1 MVILWSKV
9 LEYKIIG
16 GLVLFLLLTAAVAAA
31 DALAGES
38 REDAGTDAAA
48 ASERRIAASEE
59 DNATVQQQ
67 SNETAPEQEESM
79 LSSSALSSNSS
90 GEQQENSSADSAPSA
105 AASSISLSAVA
116 NPTGGVAPFQ
126 VQFTAV
132 ATGLTPVSYSW
143 DFNNDGIV
151 DSTSQNPSYTYNAAG
166 NYTASVLAVDA
177 AGGRAREEIPLL
189 VTAYDS
195 QLSLDSY
202 FPLEFNQGAAQITF
216 IVANTGTE
224 PVSNVAAR
232 IVGNGVEYL
241 TSTTLARLN
250 PGDKDTITVKVN
262 ILKSGTLSA
271 TAKVLDKN
279 FPIILNVT
287 QQVEYDKISMS
298 AELAALKQQLD
309 EQEKTYYDKK
319 ADGYLVSE
327 MADQIKDL
335 KEQVLETEQQL
346 FTGKLADASV
356 GLYIGKSAISDL
368 SNDLQSATKLKV
380 TPLQW
385 LKENAVAIA
394 AIIAAFGTISGLLI
408 KAKHKAAKAAEQA
421 GKFGKEMAQKKWF
434 GKKGEVKD
442 QPAASPPVEEE
453 AGGNPLIDEEKESKD

>member
-1 MVILWSKV
+1 MNIIKGGILS
-9 LEYKIIG
+9 III
-16 GLVLFLLLTAAVAAA
+16 LCLLLTVMAENESLATESSNTTVEDTPEVVTTA
-31 DALAGES
+31 DAAES
-38 REDAGTDAAA
+38 F
-48 ASERRIAASEE
+48 
-59 DNATVQQQ
+59 NATVEMPE
-67 SNETAPEQEESM
+67 SND
-79 LSSSALSSNSS
+79 LSSNTVHNTSTT
-90 GEQQENSSADSAPSA
+90 EPVVT
-105 AASSISLSAVA
+105 LSVVA
-116 NPTGGVAPFQ
+116 NPEQGITPLK

-132 ATGLTPVSYSW
+132 ANGRSPISYSW
-143 DFNNDGIV
+143 DFQGDGTI
-151 DSTSQNPSYTYNAAG
+151 DSTSQNPSFTYAMAG
-166 NYTASVLAVDA
+166 NYTAMVTATDA
-177 AGGRAREEIPLL
+177 ASVSATEQIMILASSYNSKL
-189 VTAYDS
+189 V
-195 QLSLDSY
+195 LDSY
-202 FPLEFNQGAAQITF
+202 FPTEFNKGPAQITF
-216 IVANTGTE
+216 IVFNDGTE
-224 PVSNVAAR
+224 TVNNIAAR
-232 IVGNGVEYL
+232 IVGEGIEYL
-241 TSTTLARLN
+241 TSTTLPTLSQ
-250 PGDKDTITVKVN
+250 GDKDTITVKVN
-262 ILKSGTLSA
+262 ILKSGKLSA
-271 TAKVLDKN
+271 TAKILDKN
-279 FPIILNVT
+279 FPLMFDVT

>member
-287 QQVEYDKISMS
+287 QQVEYDKEALELQL
-298 AELAALKQQLD
+298 AELTPELD
-309 EQEKTYYDKK
+309 QQEKVYYGKK
-319 ADGYLVSE
+319 AEGYLISE

-335 KEQVLETEQQL
+335 KEQVLETEQQIL
-346 FTGKLADASV
+346 TGKLADASI
-356 GLYIGKSAISDL
+356 GLHISKSALADL
-368 SNDLQSATKLKV
+368 SNDLQNATRPKV
-380 TPLQW
+380 TPLLW

-394 AIIAAFGTISGLLI
+394 AIIAALGAMGGVLVKI
-408 KAKHKAAKAAEQA
+408 KHQAAKAAEQA

-434 GKKGEVKD
+434 GKKGEVNEK
-442 QPAASPPVEEE
+442 PAAASPVVEEKAE
-453 AGGNPLIDEEKESKD
+453 EHPLTDEEKEEK